1 MAKRPDMKRP
11 RPPEAVRPKV
21 DGGYLDGIL
30 RCEAVPLF
38 RCREWGAGGGALAV
52 QEEDEPGYR
61 QGPPYLRFG
70 GSMDAERPTRLS
82 SAEVT
87 GRAPYR
93 P

>member
-52 QEEDEPGYR
+52 QEEMSRDIANPSVSTLRR
-61 QGPPYLRFG
+61 QQ
-70 GSMDAERPTRLS
+70 DAGRPTRLS

-87 GRAPYR
+87 GRAPY
-93 P
+93 